1 MKRILLKAKTFAA
14 YVASA
19 VSAVVSFVA
28 QTLITAILRNL
39 GRVVFISLAV
49 SAYGDETLIDTFEKV
64 VLTLA

>member
-14 YVASA
+14 FVASA
-19 VSAVVSFVA
+19 VSAAVSFVA

-49 SAYGDETLIDTFEKV
+49 SAYGDETLIETFEKV
-64 VLTLA
+64 VLALA